1 MEIDN
6 QEKNNKSALHYRYRA
21 DQSVSGETIKMIDDL
36 LKTFNTEEDEKNG
49 AGHVAGLLGVWFLH
63 VCKGTLLL
71 YTATHAISASWQYAG
86 SSAPQRAFQIVGI
99 MTVEIALLGI
109 YLAYI
114 NGKLSGWAQLIVA
127 FIVYLMGFTIA
138 GLGVIVDSQL
148 NAGIL
153 SGFAEQYLHTGLP
166 VAPLLMGFGAVV
178 IGVLDPN
185 KLQVAE
191 MARAIGTL
199 KQQEFKANIAIKRL
213 DMQNNLATLALQV
226 QGKQALIVE
235 MSNVTHSSEYK
246 NAVKS
251 RAIAEAVVNYH
262 ELGIDMD
269 FLPSQQPQ
277 PISIQPTTTPS
288 PAESQSPDE
297 TTNKEVAK
305 ETPERFQPSAN
316 GYGEYA
322 PSLNGGGPTDAR

>member
-1 MEIDN
+1 
-6 QEKNNKSALHYRYRA
+6 
-21 DQSVSGETIKMIDDL
+21 MITDL
-36 LKTFNTEEDEKNG
+36 LKVFNIQNKDDGG
-49 AGHVAGLLGVWFLH
+49 AGKVAGTIGLWFLH
-63 VCKGTLLL
+63 FCKFTLLI
-71 YTATHAISASWQYAG
+71 YTATHAINASWQYAG

-153 SGFAEQYLHTGLP
+153 GGFAEQYLHTGLP

-191 MARAIGTL
+191 MARKIGHL
-199 KQQEFKANIAIKRL
+199 NRQQFDADIAMKTL

-226 QGKQALIVE
+226 QGKQALIME
-235 MSNVTHSSEYK
+235 MANLTHSPEYK
-246 NAVKS
+246 QAVKQ
-251 RAIAEAVVNYH
+251 RALTEATASYH
-262 ELGIDMD
+262 QMGIELE
-269 FLPSQQPQ
+269 LPSPTL
-277 PISIQPTTTPS
+277 SIQPTTPS
-288 PAESQSPDE
+288 PTNTPPPHDE
-297 TTNKEVAK
+297 LPREEVVK
-305 ETPERFQPSAN
+305 DTEGRFQPS
-316 GYGEYA
+316 
-322 PSLNGGGPTDAR
+322 LNGHGEQPAHHNGSGPAE